1 MEMYKIAE
9 HIVAMFET
17 LLEAEFEI
25 YKYVKEKNKSKI
37 IRMYQDSKL
46 VLESIKTFSKQSDE
60 KVYQELWVNCE
71 DILYSF
77 DNCLRRFSIDAT
89 LNKIEYELIP
99 LTKLAMVRFYFF
111 AIVSLDPVHK
121 ENFYE
126 YEMMDLLKNSYIEE
140 SIESGNYKYDISIT
154 VVAYNKLNYTK
165 MCVESLL
172 KYLPSNLNCELIL
185 YNHGCDDGTKEY
197 FESICPTKQID
208 IKINGKIHCASLI
221 IEGKYYMGI
230 SNDII
235 ITKNSIKNLYDY
247 MEANPEVAWAV
258 PSTSNISNL
267 QSIPADYSSL
277 DELDSFAEKNNKENL
292 YRQEQRVRL
301 CNPIDIK
308 RTSVYYQNIRYL
320 ALSMISEESLLF
332 PDDRQ
337 SLLLRRSGYK
347 MSLVKNAYCHHFGS
361 VTLKDEIDNSEY
373 YNKGRKWFASIYGVD
388 PWGAGFCYDPA
399 LFQTLKCTGE
409 GSVHVMGINCGLG
422 SNSLKIKE
430 DIKENSSNSNVILHN
445 YTNDVCF
452 LEDLKGVSDKAE
464 YFHSTNDLLNNV
476 NVSYDYILIDQ
487 PLVNYEE
494 DWEIVENLQDKLKTS
509 GTFLINIIS
518 PSNNLHSKIMK
529 HKDAKR
535 VGNWFYWRNN
545 K

>member
-1 MEMYKIAE
+1 MEKYKIAE

-37 IRMYQDSKL
+37 IKMYQDSKL

-77 DNCLRRFSIDAT
+77 DNCLKRFSIDVT
-89 LNKIEYELIP
+89 LHKIEYELIP
-99 LTKLAMVRFYFF
+99 LTRLAMVRFYFF
-111 AIVSLDPVHK
+111 AIVSLDPIQK

-126 YEMMDLLKNSYIEE
+126 SEMMDLLKNPYLEE
-140 SIESGNYKYDISIT
+140 SIESGDYKYDISIT
-154 VVAYNKLNYTK
+154 VVAYNKLKYTK

-172 KYLPSNLNCELIL
+172 KNLPPHLNCELIL

-208 IKINGKIHCASLI
+208 IKVNGKIHCASLI

-235 ITKNSIKNLYDY
+235 ITKNSIKNLFDY

-267 QSIPADYSSL
+267 QSIPAEYSSL
-277 DELDSFAEKNNKENL
+277 DELDSFAEKNNMESL

-320 ALSMISEESLLF
+320 ALSMIAEESLLF

-373 YNKGRKWFASIYGVD
+373 YNKGRKWFASVYGVD
-388 PWGAGFCYDPA
+388 PWGVGFCYDPE
-399 LFQTLKCTGE
+399 LFQTLECTGE
-409 GSVHVMGINCGLG
+409 GSVFIMGINCGLG

-430 DIKENSSNSNVILHN
+430 DIKENSFNLNVILHN
-445 YTNDVCF
+445 YTNDICF
-452 LEDLKGVSDKAE
+452 LKDLKGVSDKAE
-464 YFHSTNDLLNNV
+464 YIHSINDLLNNV
-476 NVSYDYILIDQ
+476 NILYDYILIDQ
-487 PLVNYEE
+487 PLINYEE
-494 DWEIVENLQDKLKTS
+494 EWEIIENLQNKLKNS
-509 GTFLINIIS
+509 GTFIINIIS
-518 PSNNLHSKIMK
+518 PSDILHNKIMK
-529 HKDAKR
+529 HKDVKR
-535 VGNWFYWRNN
+535 VGNWFYWKNN
-545 K
+545 N